1 MAAPPFVHGPQW
13 EHAVPISRDRHGHPV
28 CKIGDMEGVIL
39 VIAIHGSAS
48 RIVMIGNEDMDTDTD
63 TDMDTPSGTD
73 TDTPS
78 GTSTLALPMG
88 EFCDADVSR
97 FTGATDPLAAL
108 ARVWESST
116 DLRLPHL
123 DELQW
128 YVFKEKVLCCS
139 ARVAESALDNSE
151 MEAVGARGGGGRLCT
166 VDPGALREIAR
177 AAEAPP
183 GPPDWGQLVFD
194 VLGHMGV

>member
-1 MAAPPFVHGPQW
+1 MAAPSFVHGPQW
-13 EHAVPISRDRHGHPV
+13 KHVDQINRDRHGHPV
-28 CKIGDMEGVIL
+28 CNIYDMEGVVL
-39 VIAIHGSAS
+39 VIAIHGPAS
-48 RIVMIGNEDMDTDTD
+48 RIVMRCNDAGD
-63 TDMDTPSGTD
+63 
-73 TDTPS
+73 
-78 GTSTLALPMG
+78 TLALPMG
-88 EFCDADVSR
+88 KFCDADVSM

-108 ARVWESST
+108 ARVWKSST

-139 ARVAESALDNSE
+139 AWVDESALDNSE
-151 MEAVGARGGGGRLCT
+151 MEADGARGGGGRLCT